1 MTHSM
6 KYLAVAALSLTATV
20 ANAQE
25 RRSDRAFT
33 WEGTVPT
40 GRWLYVRNL
49 NGAIRVERGAGSR
62 VEVVGTK
69 RWRRGNPDDVRIE
82 MKKSGDDV
90 IICALWNEN
99 TRCDEEGYRTRDN
112 GWRNRDRNNDTSVE
126 FVVQLPEGVK
136 LVASS
141 VNGELDIRGATAEV
155 EASTVNGTVSASSSG
170 GPVKA
175 STVNGSIVVKMAEL
189 GRGDLDFSTVNGSIE
204 VWVPSQLDADVD
216 MRTVNGR
223 VESDFPMTLSG
234 RINPRHIRAK
244 IGDGGRRIS
253 FSTVNG
259 SVELRKQ

>member
-1 MTHSM
+1 MTTTLRSLVAGALT
-6 KYLAVAALSLTATV
+6 LAATAG
-20 ANAQE
+20 AQE

-33 WEGTVPT
+33 WEGNVPA

-49 NGAIRVERGAGSR
+49 NGPIRVERGSGSR

-69 RWRRGNPDDVRIE
+69 RWRRGNPDNVRIE

-90 IICALWNEN
+90 IICATWNES
-99 TRCDEEGYRTRDN
+99 TRCDEEGYRTRSE
-112 GWRNRDRNNDTSVE
+112 GWRDRDRNNDTSVE

-141 VNGELDIRGATAEV
+141 VNGGLDIRGATAEV
-155 EASTVNGTVSASSSG
+155 EANTVNGSIDAASSG

-175 STVNGSIVVKMAEL
+175 STVNGSITVKMAEL

-204 VWVPSQLDADVD
+204 VWVPGTLDADLD

-234 RINPRHIRAK
+234 RINPRHLRAK
-244 IGDGGRRIS
+244 VGDGGRRIS